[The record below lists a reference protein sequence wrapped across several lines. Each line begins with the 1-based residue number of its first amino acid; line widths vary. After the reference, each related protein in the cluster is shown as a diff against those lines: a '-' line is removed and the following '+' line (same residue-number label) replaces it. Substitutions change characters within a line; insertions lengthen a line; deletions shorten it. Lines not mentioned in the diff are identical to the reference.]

1 MIWSVAIAKQ
11 QVKFVLYDKILN
23 KRAAFYSDE
32 SEVPT
37 DFYKRRYEV
46 RSEDDPFE
54 PGDIVAFKPI
64 GRWNEWTE
72 EERNEFLIVIVVGTD
87 FRQMEE
93 GMVEPLYGV
102 KKRRM
107 NLPLDIA
114 EQGKV
119 IPITRCFDKLKNRNI
134 MDSDKLRKME

>member
-1 MIWSVAIAKQ
+1 MIWSVAIAKH
-11 QVKFVLYDKILN
+11 QVKFVMYDKILN

-37 DFYKRRYEV
+37 EFFKIRYEV

-54 PGDIVAFKPI
+54 PGDIVAFKTI
-64 GRWNEWTE
+64 GRENEWTE
-72 EERNEFLIVIVVGTD
+72 EERNEFSFVILVGTGL
-87 FRQMEE
+87 RQMEE
-93 GMVEPLYGV
+93 GMIEPLYGS

-107 NLPLDIA
+107 NLPLDVI
-114 EQGKV
+114 EQGKA
-119 IPITRCFDKLKNRNI
+119 IPVTKCFDKLKNRNI